1 MYTLVRASGMS
12 VTSTLAAAP
21 VPMSNDT
28 NAPIGEDADRR
39 GRLARAPRET
49 SQIWLNTLKSQI
61 TNSIVMTI
69 RLGLISGT
77 VIC

>member
-28 NAPIGEDADRR
+28 NAF
-39 GRLARAPRET
+39 L
-49 SQIWLNTLKSQI
+49 
-61 TNSIVMTI
+61 
-69 RLGLISGT
+69 
-77 VIC
+77 